1 MPDHDLQQ
9 RLDLALHAA
18 IEAGKVTLELFHSR
32 ALGIET
38 KDDGTPVTRADR
50 MAEHAFRQII
60 GARYPA
66 DAVAGEEYGYCPG
79 TSPYTWI
86 IDPIDGT
93 FSFIHGVPLYGT
105 LVGLEKN
112 GEMVAGVI
120 HMPALRETVYAAR
133 GCGAWHRIADADP
146 TPARVSAVA
155 SLDRALVLTTSSD
168 YFRKAHLLE
177 TLDVIQRQAGH
188 NRGWSDCYA
197 ALLVATGRADAVVE
211 PLIHKWDVAA
221 IQPIIEE
228 AGGRSTDWSGASTV
242 ESPDFLISNGH
253 IHEAL
258 RALLPASSIAR

>member
-1 MPDHDLQQ
+1 MPDHDLKQ

-18 IEAGKVTLELFHSR
+18 IEAGKVTLDYFNTR

-38 KDDGTPVTRADR
+38 KGDGTPVTRADR
-50 MAEHAFRQII
+50 MAEHSLRQII

-66 DAVAGEEYGYCPG
+66 DAVAGEEYGLCAG
-79 TSPYTWI
+79 TSPFTWI
-86 IDPIDGT
+86 VDPIDGT

-120 HMPALRETVYAAR
+120 HMPALNESVYAAR
-133 GCGAWHRIADADP
+133 GLGAWHRMADAEPVP
-146 TPARVSAVA
+146 THVSSVA
-155 SLDRALVLTTSSD
+155 SLDHALVLTTSSD
-168 YFRKAHLLE
+168 YFRKAGLLE
-177 TLDVIQRQAGH
+177 ALDLIQRQAGH

-197 ALLVATGRADAVVE
+197 SLLVATGRAEAVIE

-228 AGGRSTDWSGASTV
+228 AGGRCSDWSGLSTV
-242 ESPDFLISNGH
+242 ESPDCLISNGH
-253 IHEAL
+253 LHDSL
-258 RALLPASSIAR
+258 RALLPASSLPR